1 MKDKKKII
9 GSIIIVFILAVFTVI
24 GYVLSKPEKANIK
37 EEEIFVENVKST
49 KKENAKLEK
58 EITVY
63 VNGEVKNPGVYKLKD
78 NSRVEELIKISGGY
92 TSNADTCKLNLAK
105 KLKDEDYIYIEKKG
119 GNNGGADNSEVST
132 NSGIGADG
140 KIDLNSASKEE
151 LKSIPGI
158 GDVTAQKILDYREK
172 QGTFKNFEDL
182 KAIGRIGDK
191 TIEKIKEEAE
201 IR

>member
-105 KLKDEDYIYIEKKG
+105 SLKM
-119 GNNGGADNSEVST
+119 
-132 NSGIGADG
+132 
-140 KIDLNSASKEE
+140 
-151 LKSIPGI
+151 
-158 GDVTAQKILDYREK
+158 
-172 QGTFKNFEDL
+172 
-182 KAIGRIGDK
+182 RI
-191 TIEKIKEEAE
+191 IFI
-201 IR
+201 

>member
-49 KKENAKLEK
+49 KRKMQIRK

-105 KLKDEDYIYIEKKG
+105 SLKM
-119 GNNGGADNSEVST
+119 
-132 NSGIGADG
+132 
-140 KIDLNSASKEE
+140 
-151 LKSIPGI
+151 
-158 GDVTAQKILDYREK
+158 
-172 QGTFKNFEDL
+172 
-182 KAIGRIGDK
+182 RI
-191 TIEKIKEEAE
+191 IFI
-201 IR
+201 

>member
-1 MKDKKKII
+1 MKNKKKII
-9 GSIIIVFILAVFTVI
+9 GSIIIAFILAVFTVV
-24 GYVLSKPEKANIK
+24 GYVLSKPEKTNIN

-49 KKENAKLEK
+49 EK
-58 EITVY
+58 EISKSEKKITVY
-63 VNGEVKNPGVYKLKD
+63 VNGEVKNPGVYKLNE

-105 KLKDEDYIYIEKKG
+105 KLKDEDYIYIDKKG
-119 GNNGGADNSEVST
+119 ENNAGTNNSVAPT
-132 NSGIGADG
+132 NSGISAEG
-140 KIDLNSASKEE
+140 KVDLNTASKEE
-151 LKSIPGI
+151 LKTIPGI

-191 TIEKIKEEAE
+191 TIEKIKEKAE

>member
-105 KLKDEDYIYIEKKG
+105 KLKDEDYIYIEKREEII
-119 GNNGGADNSEVST
+119 EVQ
-132 NSGIGADG
+132 IIV
-140 KIDLNSASKEE
+140 KYQLILE
-151 LKSIPGI
+151 L
-158 GDVTAQKILDYREK
+158 V
-172 QGTFKNFEDL
+172 
-182 KAIGRIGDK
+182 
-191 TIEKIKEEAE
+191 
-201 IR
+201 

>member
-24 GYVLSKPEKANIK
+24 GYVLSKPEKTNIN

-49 KKENAKLEK
+49 EKENSKSEK

-63 VNGEVKNPGVYKLKD
+63 VNGEVKNPGVYKLNE

-92 TSNADTCKLNLAK
+92 SSNADKGKLNLAK

-119 GNNGGADNSEVST
+119 ENNGGTNNSAAPT
-132 NSGIGADG
+132 NSGISAEG
-140 KIDLNSASKEE
+140 KVDLNTASKEE
-151 LKSIPGI
+151 LKTIPGI

-191 TIEKIKEEAE
+191 TIEKIKEKAE